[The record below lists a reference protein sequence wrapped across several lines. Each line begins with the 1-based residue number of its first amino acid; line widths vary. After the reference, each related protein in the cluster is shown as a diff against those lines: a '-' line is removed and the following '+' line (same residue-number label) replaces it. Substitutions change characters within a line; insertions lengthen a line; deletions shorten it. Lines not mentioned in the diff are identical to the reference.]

1 MDENGQAGYTPLA
14 QRLRPADLSEVA
26 GQRHLLGEGKVL
38 SALIQSGRI
47 SNMIFF
53 GPPGTGKTT
62 VANIAAEKGGRRLHK
77 LNGTTASTA
86 DIKAIIEELDTFAGQ
101 GGIVLYLDE
110 IQYLNKK
117 QQQVLLSYLESG
129 RITMIAS
136 TTENPYFY
144 VYGALLSRCMVF
156 EFKPVEEDEI
166 ARNLIRG
173 AGILS
178 QEMGRPVVLADG
190 AAAAI
195 ARAAGGDVRRSLNTM
210 EIAALTLP
218 GGAGEPLVITPE
230 LVAETA
236 QRPGLQHDR
245 DGDSHYDLLSAFQK
259 SIRGSDENAGLYYL
273 ARLLTGGE
281 LISVCRRLM
290 VIAAEDIGLAYPQA
304 IAVVKACVDMAFQ
317 LGMPEAQIPLA
328 DAVILL
334 CTSPKSNS
342 GVAGIGA
349 AMADVEAGGVAQIPA
364 HLRDAH
370 YNGAEK
376 LGRGLTYQYPHAFPG
391 HYVAQQYLPDPLKDH
406 VYYKP
411 GDNKNEQAAKAYM
424 DKLKGKTP

>member
-1 MDENGQAGYTPLA
+1 MDDFQYSSTVPLA
-14 QRLRPADLSEVA
+14 QRLRPANLSEVV
-26 GQRHLLGEGKVL
+26 GQSHLLGRGKAL
-38 SALIQSGRI
+38 SSLIESGRI

-62 VANIAAEKGGRRLHK
+62 VANIAAQKTGRRFHK

-86 DIKAIIEELDTFAGQ
+86 DIKAIIDELDTFAGQ
-101 GGIVLYLDE
+101 NGILLYLDE

-156 EFKPVEEDEI
+156 EFKPVREEEI
-166 ARNLIRG
+166 VRNLVR
-173 AGILS
+173 AAKVLS
-178 QEMGRPVVLADG
+178 DEMDRSVTLADG
-190 AAAAI
+190 AGEAI
-195 ARAAGGDVRRSLNTM
+195 ARAAGGDVRRSLNTL
-210 EIAALTLP
+210 ETCVLTLLD
-218 GGAGEPLVITPE
+218 GAEGQLVVTPE
-230 LVAETA
+230 LVAEIA
-236 QRPGLQHDR
+236 QRPGLGHDR

-259 SIRGSDENAGLYYL
+259 SIRGSDENAALYYL
-273 ARLLTGGE
+273 ARLLTAGE
-281 LISVCRRLM
+281 LNMVCRRLL
-290 VIAAEDIGLAYPQA
+290 VTAAEDIGLAYPQA
-304 IAVVKACVDMAFQ
+304 LPIVKSCVDIAFQ
-317 LGMPEAQIPLA
+317 VGMPEAQIPLA

-342 GVAGIGA
+342 GVAAIGA
-349 AMADVEAGGVAQIPA
+349 AMADVEAGGSVTIPA

-376 LGRGLTYQYPHAFPG
+376 LGRGTTYQYPHDYPG
-391 HYVAQQYLPDPLKDH
+391 HYCFQQYLPDPLKTR
-406 VYYKP
+406 VYYHP

-424 DKLKGKTP
+424 DKLKGRI